1 METQQFVYLAV
12 LIATVVVTLG
22 SMILNLN
29 GEVERHEKAIRRL
42 TNTVQDLINESDLPF
57 REVATAYK
65 NPTISTKIS

>member
-42 TNTVQDLINESDLPF
+42 ARNQKYFKTDLSDDFEKDIDDILNG
-57 REVATAYK
+57 K
-65 NPTISTKIS
+65 H

>member
-29 GEVERHEKAIRRL
+29 GEVERHERAIRRL
-42 TNTVQDLINESDLPF
+42 AEGLYGKDFLQQPDWKQEIDDILNG
-57 REVATAYK
+57 K
-65 NPTISTKIS
+65 H

>member
-57 REVATAYK
+57 REED
-65 NPTISTKIS
+65 PTVEIDDILNGKH